1 MKNISR
7 HSLTKLLAFILVVVF
22 ITAAVVQLTFVLF
35 MEYNLESI
43 IVSDYKSSRSGYK
56 NEMNNAFHNTL
67 WLIEEDE
74 IIDEELEEPSDAALE
89 EEVTPAEDVIEESAD
104 GVAIEG
110 ALENQV
116 PEPQDIE
123 IINED
128 KDYLFYVSNGIRT
141 ITNKEGYTKEDF
153 AKHEESFVALENGR
167 LSYGS
172 KANSSIISW
181 YSAEEVEDVTMYVA
195 FPDEFMKDQ
204 EIKWEEDRG
213 IILPI
218 AYSFIAFVLLAI
230 ILIIYLIVV
239 TGRKPEDEEL
249 HLTWIDKI
257 YTEFM
262 LGGFILLGLGWLF
275 VAAYTVSNTYGV
287 GDVLTSG
294 QRTSIYL
301 LGFTTTVA
309 VSLCGVIFLAMIRK
323 FKGRRFIKDMLT
335 YKFFY
340 NIFHRISDFLK
351 ACLDF
356 LRSFFDGRRFEK
368 YPLTKSLHQ
377 RQIAFIVASFIL
389 VFLTFAFIAVPPLM
403 IFPPILE
410 IVIIYWYVKYNNK
423 TFEYINKGFNESLEE
438 QMKSERM
445 KINLVTNV
453 SHDLKTPLTS
463 IISYVDLL
471 SKEEDLSETARDYI
485 NILMEKSNRLKNIVA
500 DLFDL
505 AKSTSGDINV
515 DFEDLD
521 LKKLIEQTLGDM
533 EDDIER
539 SGLTIKTN
547 LPEESVMIKS
557 DGKKLYRV
565 FQNIID
571 NALKYSLLGTRI
583 FVELEEKDNM
593 AIATVKNTAGY
604 EMDFT
609 AEDILQ
615 RFNRGDESRTTDG
628 SGLGL
633 SIAESFTEVS
643 GGNFKVDID
652 GDMFKVIIGFEE
664 SK

>member
-1 MKNISR
+1 MKSISR

-22 ITAAVVQLTFVLF
+22 LTAAVVQGAYVLF
-35 MEYNLESI
+35 MGYNPETIMVDEYTL
-43 IVSDYKSSRSGYK
+43 SRSEFWSLINGV
-56 NEMNNAFHNTL
+56 FHETYEL
-67 WLIEEDE
+67 VEDDG
-74 IIDEELEEPSDAALE
+74 ISE
-89 EEVTPAEDVIEESAD
+89 EEEMDTSTVPWGDSVSEETPAEDVAEQPVTEELQEAEVPIESTKE
-104 GVAIEG
+104 
-110 ALENQV
+110 
-116 PEPQDIE
+116 E
-123 IINED
+123 IQIVNED
-128 KDYLFYVSNGIRT
+128 KDYIFYVTDGKRVF
-141 ITNKEGYTKEDF
+141 TNREGYRKEDF
-153 AKHEESFVALENGR
+153 AKYDNAFLAFENGNVT
-167 LSYGS
+167 YGKNTNAS
-172 KANSSIISW
+172 LYSWSSD
-181 YSAEEVEDVTMYVA
+181 EDVTMYIA
-195 FPDEFMKDQ
+195 FPDEFMEEQQKQ
-204 EIKWEEDRG
+204 WEAEREAL
-213 IILPI
+213 LPI
-218 AYSFIAFVLLAI
+218 AKTFPVFVVSAI
-230 ILIIYLIVV
+230 ILIIYLTVV
-239 TGRKPEDEEL
+239 TGRNPEDDEL
-249 HLTWIDKI
+249 HLCWVDKI
-257 YTEFM
+257 CTEFM
-262 LGGFILLGLGWLF
+262 VGLLMLLVVGWALAL
-275 VAAYTVSNTYGV
+275 AATTDYGYNGYKV
-287 GDVLTSG
+287 DNLLTSG
-294 QRTSIYL
+294 QSTAIYL
-301 LGFTTTVA
+301 LGFSTVVA
-309 VSLCGVIFLAMIRK
+309 VSLCGVIYLALVRK
-323 FKGRRFIKDMLT
+323 LKGKSLIKDMLT
-335 YKFFY
+335 YKFFHK
-340 NIFHRISDFLK
+340 IFSGT
-351 ACLDF
+351 LDF
-356 LRSFFDGRRFEK
+356 LRSFFDGRRFQK

-423 TFEYINKGFNESLEE
+423 TFEDINKGFNESLEE

-533 EDDIER
+533 EDDIEK

-547 LPEESVMIKS
+547 LPEEAVMIKS